1 MKVRVIQS
9 VRKVCMGKMG
19 LVGLGVARLGNL
31 LVPTHCVKVGPI
43 LNELRIDRVM
53 LKEGW
58 RVV

>member
-1 MKVRVIQS
+1 
-9 VRKVCMGKMG
+9 MGKMG

-31 LVPTHCVKVGPI
+31 LVTTHCVKVGPI